1 MHCAQPKLLHKNG
14 RRQRD
19 IAKQRT
25 QDQRNQLRSL
35 DKCRR
40 DKPGG
45 RGRRSAI
52 AMPQAVRRQ
61 QKGNDAKQ
69 GHNEEYMVPARM
81 AEDRGAGTI
90 ISVASAE
97 TDAARIRYKYIL
109 SMLNSS
115 VNID

>member
-1 MHCAQPKLLHKNG
+1 MPK
-14 RRQRD
+14 
-19 IAKQRT
+19 A
-25 QDQRNQLRSL
+25 
-35 DKCRR
+35 
-40 DKPGG
+40 
-45 RGRRSAI
+45 A
-52 AMPQAVRRQ
+52 RRQ
-61 QKGNDAKQ
+61 QEGNDAKQ
-69 GHNEEYMVPARM
+69 GHNEEDMVPAQM